1 MQNNDFA
8 GLKQVRDAKLR
19 GKLAKN
25 LTSSS
30 VIVI

>member
-1 MQNNDFA
+1 
-8 GLKQVRDAKLR
+8 LKQVRDAKLR